1 MAKATAYFYAK
12 GGVTLSDLIF
22 PTFRGLQYPI
32 GKTPHWNTIVQE
44 SISGVKKFLQCYTYP
59 YYTFNLSF
67 SYLSDMNLQQDDI
80 HKLMGFY
87 NQLGGAGQ
95 DFLFADP
102 LFEDNRCVKQTF
114 SVGDGTTKEFR
125 LVHKFG
131 DFIEPIFG
139 MKDKPRIYVNDIEI
153 TNFSWDN
160 TGLITF
166 ANPPAENAVLKWTG
180 RWFYRCHF
188 QNDEAEFQ
196 QIFYGG
202 WDLEEIVLESIKL
215 E

>member
-1 MAKATAYFYAK
+1 MSN
-12 GGVTLSDLIF
+12 LLF
-22 PTFRGLQYPI
+22 PTLRGLTYPI
-32 GKTPHWNTIVQE
+32 GKTPHWNTITQE
-44 SISGVKKFLQCYTYP
+44 SVSGVKKFLQCYSYP

-67 SYLSDMNLQQDDI
+67 SYLSDDNLRTDDV
-80 HKLMGFY
+80 HSLMSFY
-87 NQLGGAGQ
+87 NKLGGAGQ

-102 LFEDNRCVKQTF
+102 LFEDNRCVKQVF
-114 SVGDGTTKEFR
+114 GVGDGEKTTFR
-125 LVHKFG
+125 LLHQYGTFVEPVFG
-131 DFIEPIFG
+131 IAN
-139 MKDKPRIYVNDIEI
+139 KPRIFINDVE
-153 TNFSWDN
+153 TTAFTWDE

-166 ANPPAENAVLKWTG
+166 TNAPANNAKVAWTG

-202 WDLEEIVLESIKL
+202 WSLEELVLESVKL

>member
-1 MAKATAYFYAK
+1 MSN
-12 GGVTLSDLIF
+12 LLF
-22 PTFRGLQYPI
+22 PTLRGLTYPI
-32 GKTPHWNTIVQE
+32 GKTPHWNTITQE
-44 SISGVKKFLQCYTYP
+44 SVSGVKKFLQCYSYP

-67 SYLSDMNLQQDDI
+67 MYLSDDNLRTDDV
-80 HKLMGFY
+80 HSLMSFY
-87 NQLGGAGQ
+87 NKLGGAGQ

-102 LFEDNRCVKQTF
+102 LFEDNRCVKQVF
-114 SVGDGTTKEFR
+114 GVGDGEKTTFR
-125 LVHKFG
+125 LLHQYGTFVEPVFG
-131 DFIEPIFG
+131 IAN
-139 MKDKPRIYVNDIEI
+139 KPRIFINDVE
-153 TNFSWDN
+153 TTAFTWDE

-166 ANPPAENAVLKWTG
+166 TSAPANNAKVAWTG

-202 WDLEEIVLESIKL
+202 WSLEELVLESVKL

>member
-1 MAKATAYFYAK
+1 
-12 GGVTLSDLIF
+12 VSDLIF

-102 LFEDNRCVKQTF
+102 LFEDNRCVKQLFGT
-114 SVGDGTTKEFR
+114 GDGEKKSFR
-125 LVHKFG
+125 LVHKYGTFV
-131 DFIEPIFG
+131 EPIFG
-139 MKDKPRIYVNDIEI
+139 MKDKPHIYVNDVE
-153 TNFSWDN
+153 TTAFTWDK

-166 ANPPAENAVLKWTG
+166 TNAPAENATLKWTG

>member
-1 MAKATAYFYAK
+1 MSN
-12 GGVTLSDLIF
+12 LLF
-22 PTFRGLQYPI
+22 PTLRGLTYPI
-32 GKTPHWNTIVQE
+32 GKTPHWNTITQE
-44 SISGVKKFLQCYTYP
+44 SVSGVKKFLQCYSYP

-67 SYLSDMNLQQDDI
+67 SYLSDDNLRTDDV
-80 HKLMGFY
+80 HSLMSFY
-87 NQLGGAGQ
+87 NKLGGAGQ

-102 LFEDNRCVKQTF
+102 LFEDNRCVKQVF
-114 SVGDGTTKEFR
+114 GVGDGEKTTFR
-125 LVHKFG
+125 LLHQYGTFVEPVFG
-131 DFIEPIFG
+131 IAN
-139 MKDKPRIYVNDIEI
+139 KPRIFINDVE
-153 TNFSWDN
+153 TTAFTWDE

-166 ANPPAENAVLKWTG
+166 DSAPANNAKVAWTG

-202 WDLEEIVLESIKL
+202 WSLEELVLESVKL

>member
-1 MAKATAYFYAK
+1 
-12 GGVTLSDLIF
+12 
-22 PTFRGLQYPI
+22 
-32 GKTPHWNTIVQE
+32 
-44 SISGVKKFLQCYTYP
+44 
-59 YYTFNLSF
+59 
-67 SYLSDMNLQQDDI
+67 
-80 HKLMGFY
+80 
-87 NQLGGAGQ
+87 
-95 DFLFADP
+95 
-102 LFEDNRCVKQTF
+102 
-114 SVGDGTTKEFR
+114 

-131 DFIEPIFG
+131 DFIEPVFG

-153 TNFSWDN
+153 MNFSWDN

-166 ANPPAENAVLKWTG
+166 ANAPAENAVLKWTG

>member
-1 MAKATAYFYAK
+1 MSE
-12 GGVTLSDLIF
+12 LLF
-22 PTFRGLQYPI
+22 PTLRGLTYPI
-32 GKTPHWNTIVQE
+32 GKTPHWNTITQE

-59 YYTFNLSF
+59 YYTFALSF
-67 SYLSDMNLQQDDI
+67 TYLSDKNLQQDDI
-80 HKLMGFY
+80 HTLMGFY

-95 DFLFADP
+95 DFLYADP

-114 SVGDGTTKEFR
+114 AVGDGTTTKYR
-125 LVHKFG
+125 LVHRYG
-131 DFIEPIFG
+131 DFVEPIFG
-139 MKDKPRIYVNDIEI
+139 IKEKPYIFVNGVQTTAFAWNSE
-153 TNFSWDN
+153 
-160 TGLITF
+160 GLITF
-166 ANPPAENAVLKWTG
+166 NAAPASGTVLSWTG